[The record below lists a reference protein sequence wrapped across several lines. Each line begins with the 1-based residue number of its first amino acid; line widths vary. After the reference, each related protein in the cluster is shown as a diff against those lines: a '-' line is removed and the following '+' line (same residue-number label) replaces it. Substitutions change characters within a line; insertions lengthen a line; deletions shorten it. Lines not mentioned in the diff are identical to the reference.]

1 MKYYVVIDTNVLVS
15 AVLKSHSVPGSI
27 VELAFDGPIIPI
39 LNEAIEKEYREVLS
53 RPKFHLPEDL
63 IEVIMST
70 FHKRAI
76 YVDAE
81 HLDLELPDP
90 KDLVF
95 YEVVMEERKE
105 EEAYLVTGNIRHFPN
120 RPFIV
125 TPREMLDIILR
136 DQDFRDE

>member
-1 MKYYVVIDTNVLVS
+1 MKYYVVIDTNVLGS

-63 IEVIMST
+63 IEGIMST

-81 HLDLELPDP
+81 HLDVELPDP

-105 EEAYLVTGNIRHFPN
+105 EDAYLVTGNIRHFPN

>member
-63 IEVIMST
+63 IEGIMST
-70 FHKRAI
+70 FHIRAI

-81 HLDLELPDP
+81 HLDVELPDP

>member
-53 RPKFHLPEDL
+53 LPKFHLPEDL
-63 IEVIMST
+63 VEDIMST

-81 HLDLELPDP
+81 HLDVELPDP

>member
-53 RPKFHLPEDL
+53 RPKFNLPEDL
-63 IEVIMST
+63 IEGIMST

-81 HLDLELPDP
+81 HLDVELPDP
-90 KDLVF
+90 KDLIF

>member
-63 IEVIMST
+63 IEGIMST

-81 HLDLELPDP
+81 HLDVELQDP

>member
-1 MKYYVVIDTNVLVS
+1 MKYYVAIDTNVLVS

-63 IEVIMST
+63 IEGIMST

-81 HLDLELPDP
+81 HLDVELPDP